1 MGYYAGALNG
11 DDSSPG
17 ADFHR
22 PPSKSS
28 TGFVTGTIT
37 DSVSGQ
43 PVSHATVTLAFEGG
57 RGFMNPSDVTGPH
70 GRFRIGP
77 VPVGRYPKL
86 AVSAPGYNPAAKT
99 VSVVKSGSE
108 RNVSIARDWSAS
120 TGGAKITDF
129 NGPDYSPDCGPS
141 GAIDQSQ
148 GTGWGSTTG
157 DDAGDPTNHFVPKH
171 IVVRLPKPIDVSSFA
186 VDPSATCGDGLSA
199 STGGFTIET
208 SPDGTSWTQVASGTF
223 TNDDVG
229 RLNKVNPTASASDV
243 SFVRF
248 TITSNQTPNF
258 ATTCPG
264 GAFAGCEFTD
274 LTEFEVFGSAST

>member
-1 MGYYAGALNG
+1 VRR
-11 DDSSPG
+11 SPT
-17 ADFHR
+17 
-22 PPSKSS
+22 S
-28 TGFVTGTIT
+28 T
-37 DSVSGQ
+37 
-43 PVSHATVTLAFEGG
+43 
-57 RGFMNPSDVTGPH
+57 
-70 GRFRIGP
+70 
-77 VPVGRYPKL
+77 
-86 AVSAPGYNPAAKT
+86 
-99 VSVVKSGSE
+99 
-108 RNVSIARDWSAS
+108 
-120 TGGAKITDF
+120 
-129 NGPDYSPDCGPS
+129 
-141 GAIDQSQ
+141 
-148 GTGWGSTTG
+148 
-157 DDAGDPTNHFVPKH
+157 DPTNHFVPKH

-229 RLNKVNPTASASDV
+229 RLNKVNPTASASGV